1 MSDRKKIKECEWPLL
16 DNFALESNTSL
27 AKVYDVL
34 REGRIERHEDLM
46 NRSWFMHFMR
56 AVCGCVDGKMK
67 GYRRPKGASDSVAK
81 PEVEETPVIEEKPV
95 VSEQVEPEVK
105 ETSVGESMSELLKKN
120 TILIMKWMFEHK
132 AQNFNQMITS
142 GFSKS
147 KISKAVKDLENL
159 GILVKKNAKRFEKIN
174 WEDLAKD
181 FPEITIPLTEE
192 EKNSL
197 LLVPRAKEEV
207 KPEVQK
213 KEPVQTPVRQT
224 QTTVKKERPK
234 SDMDRMID
242 WLLDEEHASN
252 EITKGEV
259 VAELRRMRSVKDPY
273 AAASQL
279 LCSWEQD
286 SAIRKVPGTFAYQIL
301 STAQLLR
308 VIPEIKAAEPQL
320 VREDVTT
327 SLQKPTTSGRDLIL
341 RSNGKDIRVV
351 NKSGAS
357 LTVTIEH
364 GDVILTIA

>member
-1 MSDRKKIKECEWPLL
+1 MSEKKKIKECEWPLL

-81 PEVEETPVIEEKPV
+81 PEVKETSVAEKSV
-95 VSEQVEPEVK
+95 EQVIEPEVK
-105 ETSVGESMSELLKKN
+105 ETLVSGESMSELLKKN
-120 TILIMKWMFEHK
+120 TLLIMKWMFEHK

-159 GILVKKNAKRFEKIN
+159 GILVKKNSKRFERIS

-197 LLVPRAKEEV
+197 LLCPRNKEEV
-207 KPEVQK
+207 IKREVQEM
-213 KEPVQTPVRQT
+213 KEPVQTPVR

-279 LCSWEQD
+279 LYSWEQD
-286 SAIRKVPGTFAYQIL
+286 SAIKKVPGTFAYQIL

-308 VIPEIKAAEPQL
+308 IMPEIKAEPQL
-320 VREDVTT
+320 EREETVPI
-327 SLQKPTTSGRDLIL
+327 QKPTTSGRDLIL

-351 NKSGAS
+351 NRSGAS

-364 GDVILTIA
+364 GDVILTIQ